1 MEPLHTTTTVYSL
14 DEYLRFNRYSIW
26 ILNRQWIVTMIYVAL
41 FIAFDIIINHT
52 IVIGIIVSAF
62 YLIASYL
69 VTQRTAKKA
78 YLSDRS
84 GINVAATYHFFENKV
99 TELRDSGSDTF
110 MYSDLYRICETKERF
125 YLMLAKYKG
134 IIIIKRECPP
144 ELIAFIQELKRRYN
158 K

>member
-1 MEPLHTTTTVYSL
+1 MEPLHITTTVYTL

-26 ILNRQWIVTMIYVAL
+26 ILNRQWIISMIFVAL
-41 FIAFDIIINHT
+41 FIAFDIICNHT

-62 YLIASYL
+62 YLISSYF
-69 VTQRTAKKA
+69 VTQRIAKKA

-84 GINVAATYHFFENKV
+84 GINVAATYHFYQNKV
-99 TELRDSGSDTF
+99 TELRDSGSYTF
-110 MYSDLYRICETKERF
+110 MYSDLYRICETKECY

-134 IIIIKRECPP
+134 ITIIKRECTP
-144 ELIAFIQELKRRYN
+144 ELIAFIQELKRKYN